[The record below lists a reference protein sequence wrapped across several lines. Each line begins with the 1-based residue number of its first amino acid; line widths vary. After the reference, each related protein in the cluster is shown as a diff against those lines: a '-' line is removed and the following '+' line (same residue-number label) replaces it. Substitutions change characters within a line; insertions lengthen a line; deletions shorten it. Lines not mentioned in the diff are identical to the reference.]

1 MEIPSTSQKWNLKVT
16 FTPYWLSY
24 GLSKHIKPIQRQ
36 YCEYYIKHWLK
47 CHNGIQF
54 MRVLF
59 KWVVSIK
66 NNMRNMKTCNPC
78 LIAKDQKEFLRAK
91 DLYPRYVS
99 ILGLLW
105 GRSCLSSLA
114 FECPTCIIPFLSP
127 DQRWSNNS

>member
-1 MEIPSTSQKWNLKVT
+1 MEIPSTCQKWNLKVT

-66 NNMRNMKTCNPC
+66 KYMRNMKTYNLC

-99 ILGLLW
+99 ILGLFV
-105 GRSCLSSLA
+105 GSLVFEFARTWVSHLHYA
-114 FECPTCIIPFLSP
+114 FSISGSTMI
-127 DQRWSNNS
+127 Q